1 MESNHRHKD
10 FQSFALPT
18 ELHHRF
24 GVRKSRKKLKIP
36 KFISLFRHL
45 FLPSLSLCLTCTKLF
60 LMYLTI
66 DQGNSFCKI
75 IVFHNNI
82 AIHREVCKVLTARH
96 LQSIYKKYNIDAALA
111 CSVIGFN
118 SILKKAFK
126 KMRIDV
132 LSATTKIP
140 IKNLYTTPKTLGKD
154 RLANVIAAT
163 FLFPKQNV
171 LIIDAGT
178 CIKYDLID
186 HSKKY
191 KGGNISPG
199 LMMRFLALNKF
210 TRKLPLA
217 PLTNPRKLIGDST
230 VTALQTGVFN
240 GIVAEMEG
248 LAARYAEKY
257 SDLKV
262 ILTGGDTNRFVSQ
275 LNLSIFAA
283 SDLVN
288 IGLNEIIKHNAE
300 H

>member
-1 MESNHRHKD
+1 
-10 FQSFALPT
+10 
-18 ELHHRF
+18 
-24 GVRKSRKKLKIP
+24 
-36 KFISLFRHL
+36 
-45 FLPSLSLCLTCTKLF
+45 
-60 LMYLTI
+60 MYLTI

-75 IVFHNNI
+75 IIFQNNI
-82 AIHREVCKVLTARH
+82 AIYRDVCKVLTARR
-96 LQSIYKKYNIDAALA
+96 LQSLCKKFNIQSALVS
-111 CSVIGFN
+111 SVVDFN
-118 SILKKAFK
+118 SSLKIMLKKLS
-126 KMRIDV
+126 IVV
-132 LSATTKIP
+132 LAESTKIP

-199 LMMRFLALNKF
+199 LKMRFLALNKF
-210 TRKLPLA
+210 TGKLPLA
-217 PLTNPRKLIGDST
+217 PLTDPQKLIGDST

-248 LAARYAEKY
+248 IAARYAEKY
-257 SDLKV
+257 TDLKV
-262 ILTGGDTNRFVSQ
+262 ILTGGDMNRFVSQ

-288 IGLNEIIKHNAE
+288 IGLNEIIKHNVE